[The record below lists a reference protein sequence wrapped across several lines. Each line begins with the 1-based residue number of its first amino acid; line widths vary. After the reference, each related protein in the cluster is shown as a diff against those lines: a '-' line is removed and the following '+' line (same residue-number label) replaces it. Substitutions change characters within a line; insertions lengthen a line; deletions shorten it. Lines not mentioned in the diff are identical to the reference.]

1 MKELT
6 FNQYRNIDVF
16 ILSFLTAVFEFIAAM
31 ATNRWF
37 VLQAMSIS
45 IVPAMI
51 CITAFR
57 WGKYACFPSF
67 VGAIAYCIA
76 SRGSTQQLAI
86 YCLGSFFC
94 LLAIPALKK
103 IGKEKARLDFIHRS
117 AFAILVY
124 LSVTIG
130 RWICSLLFEFS
141 IKSLLPFI
149 LTDALSLI
157 FAIVVLTF
165 VRNVDGLIE
174 DQKSYLLRLDRER
187 KEEEAANLNDP
198 F

>member
-1 MKELT
+1 MKEIT
-6 FNQYRNIDVF
+6 FNQYRSIDVF
-16 ILSFLTAVFEFIAAM
+16 ILSLLTAVFEFIAAM

-45 IVPAMI
+45 IIPAMV

-57 WGKYACFPSF
+57 WGKYAFFPSI
-67 VGAIAYCIA
+67 VGAFAYCLA
-76 SRGSTQQLAI
+76 SKGTLQQFVV
-86 YCLGSFFC
+86 YCLGSAFC
-94 LLAIPALKK
+94 LLAIPILNK

-117 AFAILVY
+117 IFATVVY
-124 LSVTIG
+124 LSITIG
-130 RWICSLLFEFS
+130 RWICSLIFELS

-149 LTDALSLI
+149 LTDVLSLL
-157 FAIVVLTF
+157 FAIVVLTL

-187 KEEEAANLNDP
+187 KEEEQANLNDP